1 MLISALLFCFEVKI
15 YEYARER
22 SMRDPE
28 FAKEVSQNN
37 INFEIAVQ
45 VRNLRS
51 NLGLSQREFAKL
63 IDKPQ
68 STIVR
73 IKSGSM
79 NTSTKLLSKIA
90 QATKQKVRI
99 G

>member
-1 MLISALLFCFEVKI
+1 
-15 YEYARER
+15 
-22 SMRDPE
+22 MRDPE

-63 IDKPQ
+63 IDKP
-68 STIVR
+68 
-73 IKSGSM
+73 
-79 NTSTKLLSKIA
+79 
-90 QATKQKVRI
+90 
-99 G
+99 